1 MPGSKD
7 VTIVGLEI
15 HIQMNN
21 TQCEHNLIPIVYGYP
36 NDQMREDSWAGKIA
50 LGGCIVSSDNP
61 NYLCN
66 LCYEYTE

>member
-1 MPGSKD
+1 MSN
-7 VTIVGLEI
+7 VE
-15 HIQMNN
+15 
-21 TQCEHNLIPIVYGYP
+21 CEHNLIPIVYGYP

-50 LGGCIVSSDNP
+50 LGGCIVSSNNP